1 MLQVISNGCQTIR
14 SFITQK
20 SNKVHK
26 KEKKKD
32 SKFSKNLQLEK
43 DKEKSTKPSIH
54 LSNQSPIMDY
64 LLLHEPIQLVS
75 CK

>member
-1 MLQVISNGCQTIR
+1 MDVKPFVHLLPKNL
-14 SFITQK
+14 ITYIQK
-20 SNKVHK
+20 K
-26 KEKKKD
+26 KKKD

>member
-1 MLQVISNGCQTIR
+1 MDVKPFVHLLPKNL
-14 SFITQK
+14 ITYIQ
-20 SNKVHK
+20 
-26 KEKKKD
+26 KKKID